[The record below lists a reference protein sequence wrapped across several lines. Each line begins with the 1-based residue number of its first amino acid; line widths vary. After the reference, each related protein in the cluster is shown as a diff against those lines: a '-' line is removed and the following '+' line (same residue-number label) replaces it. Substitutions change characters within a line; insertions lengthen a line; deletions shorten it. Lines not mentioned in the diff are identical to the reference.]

1 MNLEAQLLQIIEQQ
15 QQQLKEQQQQLKEQ
29 QKQQEQALQLI
40 QAQNRT
46 IDELENYNNKLVKH
60 CNQLNEKENELINI
74 IKKLQ
79 NPKLSEDLLQ
89 NLESSLKQRLQS
101 HLEQLVTGLN
111 LKNEINELL
120 PTMIYTEIEKQTA
133 PLTEELQ
140 RKLDSVSN
148 YHERFQD
155 LVQTLS
161 SRL

>member
-1 MNLEAQLLQIIEQQ
+1 MDMQAQLLTIIEQ
-15 QQQLKEQQQQLKEQ
+15 QQQQLKEQ

-40 QAQNRT
+40 QTQNRT

-89 NLESSLKQRLQS
+89 GLESSLKQRLQS

-133 PLTEELQ
+133 PLTEQLQ
-140 RKLDSVSN
+140 KKLD
-148 YHERFQD
+148 
-155 LVQTLS
+155 
-161 SRL
+161 

>member
-15 QQQLKEQQQQLKEQ
+15 QQQLREQ

-89 NLESSLKQRLQS
+89 GLENSLKQRLQS

-111 LKNEINELL
+111 LKNEINEIL

-133 PLTEELQ
+133 PLTEQLQ
-140 RKLDSVSN
+140 KKLDSVQQ
-148 YHERFQD
+148 YHERFEV
-155 LVQTLS
+155 LIKKIS

>member
-15 QQQLKEQQQQLKEQ
+15 HQQLKEQ

-46 IDELENYNNKLVKH
+46 IDELENYNNKLVNY
-60 CNQLNEKENELINI
+60 CNQLNEKESELINI

-89 NLESSLKQRLQS
+89 NLESSLNQRLQS

-120 PTMIYTEIEKQTA
+120 PAMIYTEIEKQTA
-133 PLTEELQ
+133 PLTQQLQ
-140 RKLDSVSN
+140 KKLDSVSN

-161 SRL
+161 TRL

>member
-1 MNLEAQLLQIIEQQ
+1 MCNAYWKAEQLLKLHKVHKI
-15 QQQLKEQQQQLKEQ
+15 LS
-29 QKQQEQALQLI
+29 I
-40 QAQNRT
+40 QTQNRT

-89 NLESSLKQRLQS
+89 GLESSLKQRLQS

-133 PLTEELQ
+133 PLTEQLQ
-140 RKLDSVSN
+140 KKLDSVQQ
-148 YHERFQD
+148 YHERFEGLIKQI
-155 LVQTLS
+155 S

>member
-1 MNLEAQLLQIIEQQ
+1 MNLEAQLLQIIEQ
-15 QQQLKEQQQQLKEQ
+15 QQQQLKEQ

-89 NLESSLKQRLQS
+89 NLENSLKQRLQS

-111 LKNEINELL
+111 LKNEINEIL
-120 PTMIYTEIEKQTA
+120 PTMIYTEIEADSTIDGTA
-133 PLTEELQ
+133 SK
-140 RKLDSVSN
+140 KLDSVQQ
-148 YHERFQD
+148 YHENSRF
-155 LVQTLS
+155 
-161 SRL
+161 

>member
-1 MNLEAQLLQIIEQQ
+1 MNLEAQLLQIIEQ
-15 QQQLKEQQQQLKEQ
+15 QQQQLKEQ

-89 NLESSLKQRLQS
+89 GLENSLKQRLQS

-111 LKNEINELL
+111 LKNEINEIL

-133 PLTEELQ
+133 PLTEQLQ
-140 RKLDSVSN
+140 KKLDSVQQ
-148 YHERFQD
+148 YHERFEV
-155 LVQTLS
+155 LIKKIS